1 MIVTKLPRRTV
12 RRLKALGLA
21 YEENGVLFPT
31 ALGVTMKG
39 ARNLAQGSRDH
50 QEEEVTKRSS
60 PATAVTT
67 WELKTER
74 RCDS

>member
-39 ARNLAQGSRDH
+39 ARNLAQWSRDH
-50 QEEEVTKRSS
+50 QEEF
-60 PATAVTT
+60 PGD
-67 WELKTER
+67 
-74 RCDS
+74 RCDHLGAEDREEV